1 MLATESQNRCTL
13 QALSINIRSGQTVLG
28 DLAMSEIIYTHAQIM
43 RRTAVIVVFSIC
55 LSLLLTISAYYA
67 VYGLDEGTWFAI
79 LAAIIV
85 PMLCSLPVGLYI
97 TFEGEK
103 LRVINNELQRARKE
117 TENLYRKLKFD
128 AAHDSMTG
136 VLNRGSFLSILEAR
150 LENACDD
157 VLLLV
162 DVDNFK
168 DINDRFGHHCGD
180 EALMII
186 CQLAQ
191 TIAGPANTV
200 GRVGGDELA
209 LLLHDT
215 GTDDGLRIAEDIRR
229 AAEQAAF
236 IPKAH
241 VTHRLT
247 VSIGLALLRQSSER
261 YPLRKADIA
270 LYMAKGDGRN
280 RVVVYEPSRMEGFA
294 DEKRA
299 C

>member
-1 MLATESQNRCTL
+1 MQ
-13 QALSINIRSGQTVLG
+13 
-28 DLAMSEIIYTHAQIM
+28 EIIYTNAQIM
-43 RRTAVIVVFSIC
+43 RRTAVIVGFSIC

-67 VYGLDEGTWFAI
+67 VYGLDEDTWFAVI
-79 LAAIIV
+79 AAIIV
-85 PMLCSLPVGLYI
+85 PMMCSLPVGLYI

-136 VLNRGSFLSILEAR
+136 VLNRGSFLSILETR
-150 LENACDD
+150 LEKACDD

-186 CQLAQ
+186 CQAAR
-191 TIAGPANTV
+191 TIARPDNTV

-215 GTDDGLRIAEDIRR
+215 GTEDGLRIAEDIRR
-229 AAEQAAF
+229 AAEQAEF
-236 IPKAH
+236 MPKARM
-241 VTHRLT
+241 THRLT
-247 VSIGLALLRQSSER
+247 VSIGLALLGQSSAR

-270 LYMAKGDGRN
+270 LYRAKADGRN
-280 RVVVYEPSRMEGFA
+280 RVVVYEPGRMVDFA
-294 DEKRA
+294 SEKSA
-299 C
+299 